1 MGHLNL
7 VGPAERVAVLERRSL
22 RVNTKE
28 LTDSD
33 QPTLGLGLLAVIAT
47 TLLVLVLRSPALPVV
62 VVGAVAVGI
71 RLAAG
76 KDQLRHVV

>member
-22 RVNTKE
+22 RVSTKE